1 MSALDLKA
9 LDDQARAELLMHP
22 ERWPDDPALQ
32 AELAELLELHLA
44 LEAHGEALR
53 EAAAPQRSWI
63 RQAWM
68 PAAAALLI
76 GLVPATLFLRNHR
89 ETERLQK
96 DRTRI
101 DLQARARAQERAWAA
116 FFRQSGQLI
125 DQFAKHPNLCAED
138 GRAKDHEDRSAE
150 RAEAQTLLEVSHQL
164 AAQGTHIPEA
174 ESIRQDLHQWLSELA
189 LEDACMDPRRAAELR
204 QWAAARDLSDMAN
217 RFAQGEARPA
227 VEAR

>member
-1 MSALDLKA
+1 MTPLDPKT
-9 LDDQARAELLMHP
+9 LDDQARFELLMHP
-22 ERWPDDPALQ
+22 ERWPEDPGLQ

-44 LEAHGEALR
+44 LEAHGEALQ

-76 GLVPATLFLRNHR
+76 GLVPATFFLQQHR
-89 ETERLQK
+89 TTIIQQK

-101 DLQARARAQERAWAA
+101 DLQARARSQERAWAA

-125 DQFAKHPNLCAED
+125 DQFAKHPNLCGADETK
-138 GRAKDHEDRSAE
+138 KDHEDRSNE
-150 RAEAQTLLEVSHQL
+150 RTEAMALLEASHQL

-174 ESIRQDLHQWLSELA
+174 EAIRKDLHQWLSELA

-204 QWAAARDLSDMAN
+204 QWAAARDLSDMAQ
-217 RFAQGEARPA
+217 RFSAGDPRGKAEIR
-227 VEAR
+227 